1 VKDIYKLIIRMCIL
15 LSIFLIPINIFH
27 IIFSKATLI
36 LSYNLLNIFNL
47 NPTLIF
53 NSIIINDFN
62 LIFVPACVAT
72 SAYYLL
78 TALILLTK
86 DIPVKK
92 MIMLFIFGSLILL
105 IMNIIRID
113 LLIIILMKYGHN
125 YFEKTH
131 LLVWKFM
138 SSIFVASIWIFLTYF
153 MKIKSIPV
161 YSDLISLIRKIK

>member
-1 VKDIYKLIIRMCIL
+1 MKDNHKLIIRMCIL

-27 IIFSKATLI
+27 VIFSKATLI
-36 LSYNLLNIFNL
+36 LSYNLLNILGL
-47 NPTLIF
+47 NPSLSF
-53 NSIIINDFN
+53 NSIILQNFN

-78 TALILLTK
+78 ATLILLTK
-86 DIPVKK
+86 DIPIKK
-92 MIMLFIFGSLILL
+92 MIMLFIFGSLMLL
-105 IMNIIRID
+105 IVNIIRID
-113 LLIIILMKYGHN
+113 SLIIVLIKYGHN

-131 LLVWKFM
+131 LLVWRFM

-161 YSDLISLIRKIK
+161 YSDFMSLIRKIK